1 MAKKLIDPRITIKH
15 IPDGEVHIIINW
27 SLKDLMILAYNYISV
42 TDGKMSIDD
51 AKSVLRIKSQIGLKY
66 IITELQR
73 SLDNS

>member
-1 MAKKLIDPRITIKH
+1 MTELIDPRIEIKH

-27 SLKDLMILAYNYISV
+27 SVADLIILAYNYISV
-42 TDGKMSIDD
+42 TDGRMGINE

-66 IITELQR
+66 MISELEK